1 MRRIF
6 HVLIILLLFAANTFS
21 QDLASEYLQ
30 EWKQFY
36 PSKAVASG
44 MRSSISS
51 YEDRSLQAIQRWV
64 DFNKKVMVSI
74 NENDPDVQIDAID
87 GRLLRVQA
95 QSEIDRWQKLRVQEN
110 DLGLYLKLLAKA
122 FSSIYDTD
130 YLTVP
135 EKGDLMC
142 DRLTSMLQLVNAARL
157 NLQRVTQQ
165 DLENSKEDFS
175 VMLATIDAL
184 SIELTNKGI
193 PIRCKGFEKKLQS
206 TRVAVEDLA
215 LYVSKTLS
223 ASALDKND
231 ILGKEEYARQLAL
244 YTDSDLTPV
253 ELQKMALQEI
263 QLVRKLMDEVA
274 SSYLQRTYQS
284 SPLPGTFDG
293 RLEMAISDMEKDV
306 PLNGGDYESFWREIS
321 EKAIAFVKGKGLGTL
336 PENQTLSIQSA
347 PESAGPAARIGW
359 VGSAPPFDPNP
370 WTTLYLPSIPDTLP
384 EQEQKDFWSSFNKPF
399 NRIIVMHELFPG
411 HYMQLKISRET
422 PHPVRLLFPYG
433 VYIEGWAT
441 FCERVALDEGWDA
454 GNEMTMLAHLRKRIE
469 NANRA
474 YTSVMVH
481 TQGWTQEQVLAF
493 STETS
498 LVAPQFAKS
507 LWYRLMRS
515 PMQLTSYFLGGAQFS
530 ELLKSEMER
539 LDDRFDL
546 TLFMDTIMKSGPIP
560 IDEFKG
566 IFAETI
572 PN

>member
-1 MRRIF
+1 M
-6 HVLIILLLFAANTFS
+6 LIILLLFAANTFS

-36 PSKAVASG
+36 PSKAVVSG
-44 MRSSISS
+44 MRSSIFS
-51 YEDRSLQAIQRWV
+51 YEDRSQQAIQRWV
-64 DFNKKVMVSI
+64 DFNKEVMVSI

-110 DLGLYLKLLAKA
+110 DLGLYLKLLGNA

-135 EKGDLMC
+135 EKGNLIC

-157 NLQRVTQQ
+157 NLQRVTQK
-165 DLENSKEDFS
+165 DLEKSKENFS
-175 VMLATIDAL
+175 IMLATLDAL
-184 SIELTNKGI
+184 PVELTNKGI
-193 PIRCKGFEKKLQS
+193 PIRCKGFEEKLQS
-206 TRVAVEDLA
+206 TKIAIEDLA
-215 LYVSKTLS
+215 EHVSQTLS
-223 ASALDKND
+223 EFVLDRND
-231 ILGKEEYARQLAL
+231 ILGKEEYARQLVL
-244 YTDSDLTPV
+244 YTDSDLTPE
-253 ELQKMALQEI
+253 ELQEMAMREI

-274 SSYLQRTYQS
+274 STYLQRTYQRT
-284 SPLPGTFDG
+284 PLPNSFEG
-293 RLEMAISDMEKDV
+293 RLEKAIGDMENDV
-306 PLNGGDYESFWREIS
+306 PLNGTDYESFWRELS
-321 EKAIAFVKGKGLGTL
+321 EKAIAFVREKGLGTL

-370 WTTLYLPSIPDTLP
+370 WTTLYLPSVPDTLP
-384 EQEQKDFWSSFNKPF
+384 EQEQIDFWSSFNKPF
-399 NRIIVMHELFPG
+399 NRIIVIHELFPG

-441 FCERVALDEGWDA
+441 FCERVALDQGWDA
-454 GNEMTMLAHLRKRIE
+454 GNEMTLLAHLRKRIE

-481 TQGWTQEQVLAF
+481 TQGWTQEQVLTF
-493 STETS
+493 SKETS

-515 PMQLTSYFLGGAQFS
+515 PMQLTSYFLGGAQFTQ
-530 ELLKSEMER
+530 LLKSEMDR
-539 LDDRFDL
+539 LGDQFDL